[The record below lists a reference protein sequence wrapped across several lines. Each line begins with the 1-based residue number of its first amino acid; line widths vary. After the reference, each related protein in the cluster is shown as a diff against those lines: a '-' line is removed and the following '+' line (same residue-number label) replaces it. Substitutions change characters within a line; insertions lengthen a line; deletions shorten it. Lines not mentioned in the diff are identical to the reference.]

1 MNFVAIKMLVGDTAK
16 YIGIIFGI
24 TFATIIMTQQPSIF
38 VGLMTRTFGFIADT
52 NYPDLWVTDP
62 KVKYIDDIKPMQ
74 DTKLLRVRGIEGIK
88 WAVPLYK
95 GQIKV
100 KTPDGN
106 FQSAVMIGVDTSTL
120 IGAPP
125 EMWQGT
131 VADLRKS
138 DAIILNKEGS
148 ERLGVT
154 SKDGT
159 KNPVKVGDV
168 LEINDIRAVVV
179 GIAKTSRSF
188 QSQPLIYTTYTR
200 AVTYAPAERL
210 KMSFILAG
218 IKSDFD
224 TKQVKA
230 NINKYVGLTAYTPQE
245 FKDITINYFMKNT
258 GIPINFGISVLLGF
272 FVGAAIAGQM
282 FYNFTNDNIKQFGA
296 LKAMGASNLMLVKMI
311 ILQAVT
317 VGIMGWGI
325 GVGLASL
332 FGYSM
337 RDSVLAFKM
346 VWQIP
351 VLSASGVGIIVI
363 IAAFISIIKVIRLEP
378 AIVFKG

>member
-52 NYPDLWVTDP
+52 NYPQLWITDP

-74 DTKLLRVRGIEGIK
+74 DTKLLRVRGIEGVK

-106 FQSAVMIGVDTSTL
+106 FQSSVMIGVDTATL

-138 DAIILNKEGS
+138 DAIIINKEGT
-148 ERLGVT
+148 ERLGPT
-154 SKDGT
+154 LKDGT
-159 KNPVKVGDV
+159 KKPIKVGDV

-179 GIAKTSRSF
+179 GIAKTTRSF

-200 AVTYAPAERL
+200 AIAYAPAERL

-218 IKSDFD
+218 IKPGY
-224 TKQVKA
+224 TPEQIKN
-230 NINKYVGLTAYTPQE
+230 NISKYIGLTAYTPQQ
-245 FKDITINYFMKNT
+245 FKDITIDYYLKNT

-296 LKAMGASNLMLVKMI
+296 LKAMGASNMMLVKMI
-311 ILQAVT
+311 VLQAVS
-317 VGIMGWGI
+317 VGVMGWGI

-337 RDSVLAFKM
+337 KDSVLAFKM
-346 VWQIP
+346 IWQIP
-351 VLSASGVGIIVI
+351 VLSAAGVGIIVI